1 MARVNMIVLGFIV
14 GLRKVFIDVL
24 LWAVVVVGL
33 LLVICFGVEGRN
45 SCRGLIWTL
54 LSFVRL
60 RRNRYMN

>member
-24 LWAVVVVGL
+24 LWAVVVAGL
-33 LLVICFGVEGRN
+33 LLVKCSGVEGRN
-45 SCRGLIWTL
+45 SCRCLIWTL

>member
-33 LLVICFGVEGRN
+33 LLVICFGVAGRN

-60 RRNRYMN
+60 GRNRYMN

>member
-1 MARVNMIVLGFIV
+1 MARVSMIALGFIV
-14 GLRKVFIDVL
+14 GLRKVVIDVRP
-24 LWAVVVVGL
+24 WVVVVAGL
-33 LLVICFGVEGRN
+33 LLVICFGVGGRN